1 MKGGLNCSIR
11 LGRIGKS
18 LGLSFCGDAWV
29 VLVVE
34 RRLINGPV
42 Y

>member
-1 MKGGLNCSIR
+1 MKGSLNCSIR

-18 LGLSFCGDAWV
+18 LGLSFCVDGSV

-34 RRLINGPV
+34 CRLINGPTC
-42 Y
+42 